1 MIIYLIFLT
10 ILILTFKHIY
20 EIHNVNTSAI
30 LEQLPNANSEEITE
44 HLKERKPL
52 LIHNLV
58 NKYEKFNNLSF
69 QKLSDDNPGLI
80 IHDENRYLALKSFS
94 EENNMY
100 LYRNKDLY
108 ESLHLKELFDT
119 LYEPFSSQLHT
130 YKRYLLSF
138 YKGLNSIQLTKN
150 KHNLCLISQIYGKSN
165 VYLFNPKHKNDIISP
180 NGTNGMSVKSN
191 DSIKKYGQ
199 KINLTQGL
207 LLYIPVEWYY
217 FYEVEQE
224 SIIGEILSDNYFTFI
239 YNNLR

>member
-20 EIHNVNTSAI
+20 EIHNINTSAI
-30 LEQLPNANSEEITE
+30 LEQLQSANSEEIAE
-44 HLKERKPL
+44 NLKERKPL

-165 VYLFNPKHKNDIISP
+165 VYLFNPKHKNDIILP
-180 NGTNGMSVKSN
+180 TN

-217 FYEVEQE
+217 FYEVENE
-224 SIIGEILSDNYFTFI
+224 SIIGEIISDNYFTVI